1 MATWNLKE
9 LREIAKD
16 CQGNQ
21 KKKELVEFLD
31 SFDWKNKATYYHL
44 LQADESIKKFSDLE
58 MDEVFDRLVLN
69 DEEINLS
76 FKIREISL
84 VSSVLTANTLTEVL
98 AQVLNM
104 VLLGSV
110 LKVNDVTSYKVLKKM
125 SSGTLKSKFT
135 ALLDSDE
142 NKYISAF
149 ANTTKHL
156 NLVKP
161 EYHLSYD
168 DKYHCVRFKEFS
180 YKNKPFPAI
189 CDVELIKTIKNH
201 RSKCVEFGCSINDKL
216 R

>member
-16 CQGNQ
+16 CQTDQ
-21 KKKELVEFLD
+21 RQKELVEFLD
-31 SFDWKNKATYYHL
+31 SFDWKNKATDYHL
-44 LQADESIKKFSDLE
+44 YQADESIKKFNSLD
-58 MDEVFDRLVLN
+58 MDEVFDRLMLH
-69 DEEINLS
+69 EKEINLS

-104 VLLGSV
+104 VLLRSA
-110 LKVNDVTSYKVLKKM
+110 LKINEVTSYKVLKKM
-125 SSGTLKSKFT
+125 SSGTLRKKFT
-135 ALLDSDE
+135 ELLDSEE

-149 ANTTKHL
+149 TNTIKHL

-168 DKYHCVRFKEFS
+168 NKYHGVRFKEFN
-180 YKNKPFPAI
+180 YKNKMFPAI
-189 CDVELIKTIKNH
+189 CDTELIKILKQH
-201 RSKCVEFGCSINDKL
+201 RTKCVEFGCSINAEL